1 MLLKPKLPDNM
12 QSDAKPKT
20 SLTPMMVQ
28 YWGLKEQ
35 YPDCL
40 LFYRMGDFYE
50 LFFEDALLA
59 ADVLDITLT
68 KRGAHK
74 GDDIPMCG
82 VPFHSYEG
90 YLAKLIRHGFK
101 VAICEQT
108 ETPEQAKARGGYKA
122 LVNRDVVRVVTQ
134 GTLTEDNLLDKNANN
149 YLACL
154 TRVADGIGLAWIDM
168 STGEFWLQPLDVKSI
183 STALDRIQPKE
194 ILISDRLQEDP
205 DLFDCFALYKD
216 MLTIQ
221 PHARF
226 DVTNAQKRLENLFG
240 VKTLE
245 SFGGFHRAEI
255 AAAGSLVDYINLTQK
270 GKMPCLSP
278 PRQLPLGTVME
289 IDSATRRNL
298 ELTVTLQGERK
309 GSLLAC
315 IDMTVTG
322 AGSRLLATRIN
333 MPLTSVEEI
342 NHRLDFIDFFSHHL
356 DARDQTREFLKRCP
370 DMERALARLSLG
382 RGGPRD
388 LSMIRDTLLQSVA
401 LFTLLS
407 DTNSSLTS
415 MPEHLRIA
423 LDRLKVWV
431 QHHPLIDRLKR
442 ALKPDLP
449 TLARDGG
456 FIAYGYSPQLD
467 EVLVLKDE
475 SRKLI
480 AGLQKKYS
488 DISGIQNLKIK
499 HNNVLGYFVEV
510 TSQHGDKLMTSD
522 GKPKDDNIFIHRQTL
537 ANCVRFTTVE
547 LNELEGKITGAA
559 DKALALELELFN
571 DLVNDVL
578 AHGTSISDAAIA
590 LAEIDVV
597 TALAKLAEAKEYCRP
612 ALSETL
618 DFDIKEGRHPVVES
632 ALKTQGD
639 QVFMANDCALSG
651 HDRLWL
657 LTGPNMA
664 GKSTFL
670 RQNALIALM
679 AQMGSYVPATSANIG
694 IVDRLFSRVGA
705 SDDLARGQSTFMVE
719 MVETATILNQ
729 STDRSLVILDEIG
742 RGTATF
748 DGLSIAWACIEQLH
762 EINRCRTLFATH
774 YHELTSLEEKLS
786 HLSCYSMRVREW
798 QDEIIFMHE
807 VIKGAADRSYGIHV
821 GKIAGLPST
830 VIKRAEQILQ
840 ILETGK
846 KSESLLQLSNDL
858 PLFQAAE
865 PEPSNPASAALDYL
879 DDINPDDL
887 SPRDALDIL
896 YKLKSL

>member
-1 MLLKPKLPDNM
+1 
-12 QSDAKPKT
+12 
-20 SLTPMMVQ
+20 
-28 YWGLKEQ
+28 
-35 YPDCL
+35 
-40 LFYRMGDFYE
+40 
-50 LFFEDALLA
+50 
-59 ADVLDITLT
+59 
-68 KRGAHK
+68 
-74 GDDIPMCG
+74 
-82 VPFHSYEG
+82 
-90 YLAKLIRHGFK
+90 
-101 VAICEQT
+101 
-108 ETPEQAKARGGYKA
+108 
-122 LVNRDVVRVVTQ
+122 
-134 GTLTEDNLLDKNANN
+134 
-149 YLACL
+149 
-154 TRVADGIGLAWIDM
+154 
-168 STGEFWLQPLDVKSI
+168 
-183 STALDRIQPKE
+183 
-194 ILISDRLQEDP
+194 
-205 DLFDCFALYKD
+205 
-216 MLTIQ
+216 
-221 PHARF
+221 
-226 DVTNAQKRLENLFG
+226 
-240 VKTLE
+240 
-245 SFGGFHRAEI
+245 
-255 AAAGSLVDYINLTQK
+255 
-270 GKMPCLSP
+270 MPCLSP

-322 AGSRLLATRIN
+322 AGSRLLTTRIN
-333 MPLTSVEEI
+333 MPLTSVVDI
-342 NHRLDFIDFFSHHL
+342 NHRLDFIDFFSHQL

-388 LSMIRDTLLQSVA
+388 LSMIRDTLSQSVA